1 VKVGEVPARK
11 AVLVQLHDV
20 VDFAGGG
27 FAVTDLR
34 EAFVQQS
41 HQSIGLVALY
51 VAAKVSLAPNHLLL
65 T

>member
-1 VKVGEVPARK
+1 
-11 AVLVQLHDV
+11 V